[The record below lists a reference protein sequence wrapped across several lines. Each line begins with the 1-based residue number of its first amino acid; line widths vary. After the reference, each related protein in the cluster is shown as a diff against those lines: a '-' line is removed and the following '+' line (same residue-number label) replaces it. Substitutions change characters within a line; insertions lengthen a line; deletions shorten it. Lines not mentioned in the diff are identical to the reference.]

1 MKLRSTPR
9 SMATS
14 LDAIFDEDDDLGLL
28 AGVAPIKKKN
38 TVTAD
43 SSVSAFLEL
52 VAFFEAHK
60 REPDENKSEEKSLA
74 WRLKGYRTRPEL
86 REKVLHH
93 DSVGLLGEPVAEIAP
108 CESSPDISPD
118 SSQGALT
125 TAPLAVE
132 AVVAPVSDVEHTAKR
147 EAASLDDIF
156 DDDDDLGLLGG
167 IDTSILV
174 ATLAAPSVD
183 REMPDEIASRQL
195 CEDFYLYEKLFQDVQ
210 RILGA
215 NTVMLE
221 RFSSESEAAVGQM
234 FILRGQL
241 CYVDKILK
249 EDTPE
254 SKRDN
259 PRLRV
264 IFENGTETDLL
275 KRSLARALY
284 KDPHSRRIDFDLN
297 LFSDKSFTIS
307 HGDKP
312 TGFIYILGSE
322 TTAPA
327 LASLKNTGKL
337 VKIGYSS
344 QDVHERI
351 KNAPSD
357 PTYLE
362 APVRLLAQIDCFNLN
377 PQKFE
382 NLIHAFLYQQ
392 RLNMTLIGANG
403 KPYHPEEWFAVSVET
418 AVEVC
423 NRIINGTI
431 TQYRMNNTT
440 GEIIKI

>member
-9 SMATS
+9 DTATS
-14 LDAIFDEDDDLGLL
+14 LDAIFDEEDDLGLL
-28 AGVAPIKKKN
+28 SGVIPLKKKA
-38 TVTAD
+38 TTSTD
-43 SSVSAFLEL
+43 QSVPAFLEL
-52 VAFFEAHK
+52 VAFYEVHK
-60 REPDENKSEEKSLA
+60 REPDEDIPAEKSLA
-74 WRLKGYRTRPEL
+74 WRLKGYRTRSEL
-86 REKVLHH
+86 RAKVLEY
-93 DSVGLLGEPVAEIAP
+93 DSVGLLGDTAVPLTP
-108 CESSPDISPD
+108 CEPSHKNS
-118 SSQGALT
+118 A
-125 TAPLAVE
+125 
-132 AVVAPVSDVEHTAKR
+132 VAPAPVTER
-147 EAASLDDIF
+147 EVTSLDDIF
-156 DDDDDLGLLGG
+156 ADDDDLGLLGG
-167 IDTSILV
+167 IDASILT
-174 ATLAAPSVD
+174 ATPVTPPTD
-183 REMPDEIASRQL
+183 KDMPDEIASRKP
-195 CEDFYLYEKLFQDVQ
+195 CEDFYLYEKMFQDVQ
-210 RILGA
+210 GVL
-215 NTVMLE
+215 NTKAVMLE

-241 CYVDKILK
+241 CYVDRILK
-249 EDTPE
+249 EDTAD

-264 IFENGTETDLL
+264 IFENGTEADLL

-284 KDPHSRRIDFDLN
+284 KDPHSRRVNFDLN
-297 LFSDKSFTIS
+297 LFSDQSFTIS
-307 HGDKP
+307 QGDKP

-344 QDVHERI
+344 QDVQERI
-351 KNAPSD
+351 KNAHTD

-362 APVRLLAQIDCFNLN
+362 APVRLLAQIECFNLN

-392 RLNMTLIGANG
+392 RLNMTLTSASG

-423 NRIINGTI
+423 NRIIDGTI
-431 TQYRMNNTT
+431 TKYRMDNTT
-440 GEIIKI
+440 GVIVEKL

>member
-1 MKLRSTPR
+1 MKLRSAPR

-14 LDAIFDEDDDLGLL
+14 LDAIFDEEDDLGLL
-28 AGVAPIKKKN
+28 AGVVPTKKKN
-38 TVTAD
+38 AATTD

-52 VAFFEAHK
+52 VAFFEVHK
-60 REPDENKSEEKSLA
+60 REPDENKPEEKPLA

-86 REKVLHH
+86 RVKVLEY
-93 DSVGLLGEPVAEIAP
+93 DNVGLLSEKAAAPVPCKSLPDAPVA
-108 CESSPDISPD
+108 
-118 SSQGALT
+118 
-125 TAPLAVE
+125 V
-132 AVVAPVSDVEHTAKR
+132 R
-147 EAASLDDIF
+147 EVTSLEDIF

-167 IDTSILV
+167 IDTSIFT
-174 ATLAAPSVD
+174 ATPARPLTD
-183 REMPDEIASRQL
+183 KDMPDEIASRKA

-210 RILGA
+210 GVL
-215 NTVMLE
+215 NTKAVMLE

-241 CYVDKILK
+241 CYVDRILK
-249 EDTPE
+249 EDTSD

-264 IFENGTETDLL
+264 IFENGTEADLL

-284 KDPHSRRIDFDLN
+284 KDPHSRRVNFDLN

-312 TGFIYILGSE
+312 TGYIYILGSE

-327 LASLKNTGKL
+327 LASLKTTGKL

-351 KNAPSD
+351 KNAQTD

-362 APVRLLAQIDCFNLN
+362 APVRLLAQIECFNLN

-392 RLNMTLIGANG
+392 RLKMTLISASG

-423 NRIINGTI
+423 NRIIDGTI
-431 TQYRMNNTT
+431 VQYRMDNTA
-440 GEIIKI
+440 GVIVKKHAALK

>member
-1 MKLRSTPR
+1 MKLRSAPR
-9 SMATS
+9 DMATS

-28 AGVAPIKKKN
+28 AGVVPLKKKA
-38 TVTAD
+38 TTSTD
-43 SSVSAFLEL
+43 QSVAAFLDL
-52 VAFFEAHK
+52 VAFYEEHN
-60 REPDENKSEEKSLA
+60 REPNESKPEEKALA
-74 WRLKGYRTRPEL
+74 WRLKGYRTRPDL
-86 REKVLHH
+86 RAKVLEH
-93 DSVGLLGEPVAEIAP
+93 DSVGLLGEAVAAPAP
-108 CESSPDISPD
+108 CE
-118 SSQGALT
+118 
-125 TAPLAVE
+125 PLPEKPVATP
-132 AVVAPVSDVEHTAKR
+132 APVAVR
-147 EAASLDDIF
+147 EVTSLDDIF

-167 IDTSILV
+167 IDTSIFAVKHV
-174 ATLAAPSVD
+174 APPTEKD
-183 REMPDEIASRQL
+183 MPDEIASRIL
-195 CEDFYLYEKLFQDVQ
+195 CEDFYLYEKLFKDVQ
-210 RILGA
+210 GVL
-215 NTVMLE
+215 NTKMVMLE

-241 CYVDKILK
+241 CYVDRILK
-249 EDTPE
+249 EDTPD

-264 IFENGTETDLL
+264 IFENGTEADLL

-284 KDPHSRRIDFDLN
+284 KDPHSRRVNFDLN
-297 LFSDKSFTIS
+297 LFSDKSFTVS

-344 QDVHERI
+344 QEVGERI
-351 KNAPSD
+351 KNAHVD

-362 APVRLLAQIDCFNLN
+362 APVRLLAQIECFNLN

-392 RLNMTLIGANG
+392 RLNMTLVSASG

-423 NRIINGTI
+423 NRIIDGTI
-431 TQYRMNNTT
+431 VQYRMDNTA
-440 GEIIKI
+440 GVIVKK

>member
-9 SMATS
+9 SVAMS
-14 LDAIFDEDDDLGLL
+14 LDAIFDEEDDLDLL
-28 AGVAPIKKKN
+28 SGVVPVKKK
-38 TVTAD
+38 TTTSIDPAI
-43 SSVSAFLEL
+43 SAFLEL
-52 VAFFEAHK
+52 VAFCEAHK
-60 REPDENKSEEKSLA
+60 REPDEDIPEEKPLA

-86 REKVLHH
+86 RVKVLEY
-93 DSVGLLGEPVAEIAP
+93 DSVGLLGEKVFAAVP
-108 CESSPDISPD
+108 CESLPDTPD
-118 SSQGALT
+118 
-125 TAPLAVE
+125 
-132 AVVAPVSDVEHTAKR
+132 VAPVTAR
-147 EAASLDDIF
+147 EVVSLDDIF

-167 IDTSILV
+167 IDSSIFTAMP
-174 ATLAAPSVD
+174 ATASTD
-183 REMPDEIASRQL
+183 KDMPDEIASRKP

-210 RILGA
+210 GVL
-215 NTVMLE
+215 NTKAVMLE
-221 RFSSESEAAVGQM
+221 RFSSESEAAVGQV

-241 CYVDKILK
+241 CYVDRMLK
-249 EDTPE
+249 EDRSD

-264 IFENGTETDLL
+264 IFENGTEADLL

-284 KDPHSRRIDFDLN
+284 KDPHSRRVNFDLN
-297 LFSDKSFTIS
+297 LFSDQPFTIS

-344 QDVHERI
+344 QDVQERI
-351 KNAPSD
+351 KNAETD

-362 APVRLLAQIDCFNLN
+362 APVRLLAQIECFNLD
-377 PQKFE
+377 PHKFE

-392 RLNMTLIGANG
+392 RLNMTLISASG
-403 KPYHPEEWFAVSVET
+403 KPYHPKEWFAVDLET

-423 NRIINGTI
+423 NRIVDGTI
-431 TQYRMNNTT
+431 VQYRMDNTS
-440 GEIIKI
+440 GAIVKK

>member
-9 SMATS
+9 SVATS
-14 LDAIFDEDDDLGLL
+14 LDAIFDEEDDLDLL
-28 AGVAPIKKKN
+28 SGVVPAKKKA
-38 TVTAD
+38 TTSIDPAI
-43 SSVSAFLEL
+43 SAFLEL
-52 VAFFEAHK
+52 VAFCEAHK
-60 REPDENKSEEKSLA
+60 REPDENRPGEKSLA

-86 REKVLHH
+86 RVKVLEY
-93 DSVGLLGEPVAEIAP
+93 DSVGLLGEKAVAAVP
-108 CESSPDISPD
+108 CEPLRDTPDV
-118 SSQGALT
+118 
-125 TAPLAVE
+125 AP
-132 AVVAPVSDVEHTAKR
+132 VVAPVAAR
-147 EAASLDDIF
+147 EVTSLGDIF

-167 IDTSILV
+167 IDSSIFT
-174 ATLAAPSVD
+174 ATPATASTD
-183 REMPDEIASRQL
+183 KDMPDEIASRKP

-210 RILGA
+210 GVL
-215 NTVMLE
+215 NTKAVMLE

-241 CYVDKILK
+241 CYVDRILK
-249 EDTPE
+249 EDTSD

-264 IFENGTETDLL
+264 IFENGTEADLL

-284 KDPHSRRIDFDLN
+284 KDPHSRRVNFDLN
-297 LFSDKSFTIS
+297 LFSDQSFTIS

-322 TTAPA
+322 TAAPA

-344 QDVHERI
+344 QDVQERI
-351 KNAPSD
+351 KNAETD

-362 APVRLLAQIDCFNLN
+362 APVRLLAQIECFNLN

-392 RLNMTLIGANG
+392 RLNMTLISVSG

-423 NRIINGTI
+423 NRIIDGTI
-431 TQYRMNNTT
+431 VQYRMDNTAGVIVKKT
-440 GEIIKI
+440 

>member
-1 MKLRSTPR
+1 MKLRSTPH

-14 LDAIFDEDDDLGLL
+14 LDAIFDEEDDLDLL
-28 AGVAPIKKKN
+28 SGVVPAKKKA
-38 TVTAD
+38 TAAID
-43 SSVSAFLEL
+43 PAVSAFLEL
-52 VAFFEAHK
+52 VAFYEAHG
-60 REPDENKSEEKSLA
+60 REPDESIPEEKPLV

-86 REKVLHH
+86 RVKVLEY
-93 DSVGLLGEPVAEIAP
+93 DSVGLLGEKAAAPVP
-108 CESSPDISPD
+108 CESLPDTP
-118 SSQGALT
+118 
-125 TAPLAVE
+125 
-132 AVVAPVSDVEHTAKR
+132 VVAPVAAR
-147 EAASLDDIF
+147 EATSLDDIF

-167 IDTSILV
+167 IDTSIFT
-174 ATLAAPSVD
+174 AMSAAPPTD
-183 REMPDEIASRQL
+183 KDMPDEIASRKP

-210 RILGA
+210 GVL
-215 NTVMLE
+215 NTKAVMLE

-249 EDTPE
+249 EDTSD
-254 SKRDN
+254 SKREN

-264 IFENGTETDLL
+264 IFENGTEADLL

-284 KDPHSRRIDFDLN
+284 KDPHSRRVNFDLN
-297 LFSDKSFTIS
+297 LFSDQSFTIS

-327 LASLKNTGKL
+327 LAGLKNTGKL

-344 QDVHERI
+344 QDVQERI
-351 KNAPSD
+351 KNAHTD

-362 APVRLLAQIDCFNLN
+362 APVRLLAQIECFNLN

-392 RLNMTLIGANG
+392 RLNMTLISANG

-423 NRIINGTI
+423 NRIIDGTI
-431 TQYRMNNTT
+431 VQYRMDNTA
-440 GEIIKI
+440 GVIVKKV